1 MLIPNFRM
9 SHNNSVSRV
18 FLFERRSIMTGVQ
31 CKAITNKRVVLL
43 RYESRKNPILLS
55 VSQFITHPGARV
67 NQPGTGLGCMC
78 PHSHWIDNGCYTT
91 LRAISKS
98 KVFAH
103 WRKSLNIY
111 QWVMIY
117 HKHRTQG
124 GMGQILIS
132 LQTPPSWANTHFI
145 RAN

>member
-1 MLIPNFRM
+1 MLISNFRM
-9 SHNNSVSRV
+9 SHNNNVSRV
-18 FLFERRSIMTGVQ
+18 FLFERSIMIGVQ

-55 VSQFITHPGARV
+55 VFLFITHPGARV
-67 NQPGTGLGCMC
+67 NQPGTGLGCTC
-78 PHSHWIDNGCYTT
+78 SHSHWIDNGCYTT
-91 LRAISKS
+91 LRAISKG

-117 HKHRTQG
+117 HKRRTQG
-124 GMGQILIS
+124 CRG
-132 LQTPPSWANTHFI
+132 LQPPNWANTHFI
-145 RAN
+145 RAD